1 MAKIVVPNLQS
12 QKNEPIDLV
21 ETCSLRGGQ
30 NNGREPIVNR
40 ELYDFLNFRSGSI
53 PKLDQRASDGG

>member
-53 PKLDQRASDGG
+53 PKLD